1 MHGRKEYDDG
11 TIGKDRAM
19 NGQSMVGVVV
29 LALGLLGVAV
39 PYFTTQQTTEF
50 ARLGDLKLQTTE
62 SKSYAIPPLVSGG
75 AIVLGIVLIGAGL
88 YRRR

>member
-1 MHGRKEYDDG
+1 
-11 TIGKDRAM
+11 M
-19 NGQSMVGVVV
+19 NGQTMVGVVV
-29 LALGLLGVAV
+29 LALGLLGLAV
-39 PYFTTQQTTEF
+39 PYFTTQHTTEV

-75 AIVLGIVLIGAGL
+75 AMVLGIVLIGAGV